1 MSDYQR
7 TITKPVHFSG
17 IGLHTGLKS
26 RVTFRP
32 APVNHGV
39 RFVRTDLENS
49 PEVIPH
55 IKNVV
60 DLQRGTSIE
69 QNGVRIHT
77 VEHVLSALA
86 GMQIDNVYVE
96 LTNKEPPVGDG
107 SAKPFV
113 DVLQKAGIVD
123 QSAVR
128 DYLYID
134 EPITVV
140 QPNRDAEI
148 VVLPSDEFRVTFLV
162 DYENSAIGKKYTS
175 MYSLEKE
182 YVKEFA
188 PARTFCFLHEV
199 EELHKA
205 GLIRGGNLNN
215 AIVVVD
221 RKLNKKD
228 IESLKK
234 LLSIKGKV
242 SVPSSGILNGKRL
255 RFENEP
261 VRHKTLDLIGD
272 LALLGVPI
280 KAHVLAARSG
290 HEANIELVKKLFKYQ
305 EKKKLASKFQTS
317 SKSGDTI
324 DIRAIEKIL
333 PHRYPFLLVDRI
345 IDITPR
351 EKVVAIKNVTR
362 NEPFFNGHFPDY
374 PIFPGVLI
382 IEAMAQAGGFL
393 LLNYDEDPTGKLVY
407 FTGINNAKFRK
418 PVIPGDQMRLEVEVI
433 KMYKS
438 TAKMKGKAF
447 VDGKVV
453 ASAEMT
459 ATIVDSEK

>member
-1 MSDYQR
+1 MSDYQK
-7 TITKPVHFSG
+7 TISNPVHFSG

-55 IKNVV
+55 IKNVI

-86 GMQIDNVYVE
+86 GLQIDNVYVE

-140 QPNRDAEI
+140 QPSRDAEI

-162 DYENSAIGKKYTS
+162 DYENTAIGKKYTS

-221 RKLNKKD
+221 RKLHKKD
-228 IESLKK
+228 IETLKK
-234 LLSIKGKV
+234 LLNIKGKV

-290 HEANIELVKKLFKYQ
+290 HEANMELVKKLFKYQ
-305 EKKKLASKFQTS
+305 EKKKFAAKFRTS
-317 SKSGDTI
+317 SKSGDI
-324 DIRAIEKIL
+324 MDIQAIEKIL
-333 PHRYPFLLVDRI
+333 PHRYPLLLIDRV
-345 IDITPR
+345 IDITPHV
-351 EKVVAIKNVTR
+351 KVVAIKNVTR

-382 IEAMAQAGGFL
+382 VEAMAQAGGFL
-393 LLNYDEDPTGKLVY
+393 LLNYDEDPKGKLVY
-407 FTGINNAKFRK
+407 FTGINNVKFRK
-418 PVIPGDQMRLEVEVI
+418 PVTPGDQMRLEVEVI

-438 TAKMKGKAF
+438 TAKMKGKAY

-459 ATIVDSEK
+459 ATIVDAEN

>member
-128 DYLYID
+128 EYLYID

-221 RKLNKKD
+221 RKLHKKD

-351 EKVVAIKNVTR
+351 VKVVAIKNVTR

>member
-7 TITKPVHFSG
+7 TISNPVHFSG

-32 APVNHGV
+32 APVNHGI
-39 RFVRTDLENS
+39 RFVRTDMENS

-69 QNGVRIHT
+69 QKGVRIHT

-86 GMQIDNVYVE
+86 GLQIDNVYVE

-113 DVLQKAGIVD
+113 DVLLKAGIVE
-123 QSAVR
+123 QSALR
-128 DYLYID
+128 EYLYID

-162 DYENSAIGKKYTS
+162 DYENSSIGKKYTS

-215 AIVVVD
+215 AIVIVD
-221 RKLNKKD
+221 RKLHKKD

-305 EKKKLASKFQTS
+305 EKKKLAAKFQSS
-317 SKSGDTI
+317 SKSGEII

-333 PHRYPFLLVDRI
+333 PHRYPFLLIDRI
-345 IDITPR
+345 IDITPGK
-351 EKVVAIKNVTR
+351 KVVAIKSVTR
-362 NEPFFNGHFPDY
+362 NEPFFNGHFPDR

-382 IEAMAQAGGFL
+382 VEAMAQAGGFL
-393 LLNYDEDPTGKLVY
+393 LLNYDENPSGKLVY
-407 FTGINNAKFRK
+407 FTGIDNAKFRK

-433 KMYKS
+433 KVYKS
-438 TAKMKGKAF
+438 TTKMKGKAY
-447 VDGKVV
+447 VEGKVV

-459 ATIVDSEK
+459 AIIVDAEK

>member
-113 DVLQKAGIVD
+113 DVLLKAGIID

-215 AIVVVD
+215 AIVIVD
-221 RKLNKKD
+221 RKLHKKD

-351 EKVVAIKNVTR
+351 VKVVAIKNVTR

>member
-393 LLNYDEDPTGKLVY
+393 LLNYDEDPSGKLVY
-407 FTGINNAKFRK
+407 FTGINNVKFRK

>member
-7 TITKPVHFSG
+7 TISNPVHFSG

-32 APVNHGV
+32 APVNHGI
-39 RFVRTDLENS
+39 RFVRTDMENS

-69 QNGVRIHT
+69 QKGVRIHT

-86 GMQIDNVYVE
+86 GLQIDNVYVE

-113 DVLQKAGIVD
+113 DVLLKAGIVE
-123 QSAVR
+123 QSALR
-128 DYLYID
+128 EYLYID

-215 AIVVVD
+215 AIVIVD
-221 RKLNKKD
+221 RKLHKKD

-305 EKKKLASKFQTS
+305 EKKKLAAKFQSS
-317 SKSGDTI
+317 SKSGEII

-333 PHRYPFLLVDRI
+333 PHRYPFLLIDRI
-345 IDITPR
+345 IDITPGK
-351 EKVVAIKNVTR
+351 KVVAIKSVTR
-362 NEPFFNGHFPDY
+362 NEPFFNGHFPDR

-382 IEAMAQAGGFL
+382 VEAMAQAGGFL
-393 LLNYDEDPTGKLVY
+393 LLNYDENPSGKLVY
-407 FTGINNAKFRK
+407 FTGIDNAKFRK

-438 TAKMKGKAF
+438 TTKMKGKAY
-447 VDGKVV
+447 VEGKVV

-459 ATIVDSEK
+459 AIIVDAEK